1 MNVVIIDKVVHP
13 KGILFTFEKKGKQVK
28 ILFFRPFRTVLGT
41 VFVVALDALSE

>member
-28 ILFFRPFRTVLGT
+28 ILFLTHK
-41 VFVVALDALSE
+41 